1 MPVITT
7 IITRNDTAANWSS
20 TNPVLAKGE
29 QGLETDTNKLKAG
42 DGVTAWNSLNYIA
55 GGSTAGG
62 GSLPDVFMLGG
73 M

>member
-7 IITRNDTAANWSS
+7 IITRNDTAANWASA
-20 TNPVLAKGE
+20 NPVLAKGE

-42 DGVTAWNSLNYIA
+42 DGVTAWNSLAYVT
-55 GGSTAGG
+55 GSSGG